1 MFIVAEAR
9 KINIINKNLRS
20 FGGCESS
27 AVLSQQE
34 LELGQNPSW
43 QSNPQVRRQDFVSVT
58 HFFINDAKSRRTGRH
73 KNGGKRH

>member
-34 LELGQNPSW
+34 LELGQNPTLRSEDRI
-43 QSNPQVRRQDFVSVT
+43 SFR
-58 HFFINDAKSRRTGRH
+58 
-73 KNGGKRH
+73 